1 MNDPV
6 IFMEH
11 KGLYRQGFA
20 SSPEPDSDF
29 LLEFG
34 KANIV
39 QEGDEMTI
47 VTWGSQVNKSVE
59 ASRNLDLS
67 IEIID
72 IRTINPLDIDTILI
86 SIKKTNRLLIVHED
100 NMTNGFGAE
109 IAAKISDI
117 GFEYLDAPI
126 KRVASLDCHVAYSPI
141 LEDEILVQTSWIENA
156 VKDLLEY

>member
-1 MNDPV
+1 MQTGNE
-6 IFMEH
+6 I
-11 KGLYRQGFA
+11 
-20 SSPEPDSDF
+20 
-29 LLEFG
+29 
-34 KANIV
+34 
-39 QEGDEMTI
+39 TI

-72 IRTINPLDIDTILI
+72 IRTINPLDIETILE

-100 NMTNGFGAE
+100 SLTNGFGAE

-117 GFEYLDAPI
+117 GFEFLDAPI

-141 LEDEILVQTSWIENA
+141 LEDKILVQTSWIEDA
-156 VKDLLEY
+156 IEELIEY